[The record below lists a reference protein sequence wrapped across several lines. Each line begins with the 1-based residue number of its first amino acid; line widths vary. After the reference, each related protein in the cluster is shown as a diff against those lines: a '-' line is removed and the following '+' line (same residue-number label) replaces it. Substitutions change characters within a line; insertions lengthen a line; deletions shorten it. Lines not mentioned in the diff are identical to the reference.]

1 MFRRHGGLKKTEGLS
16 RPLKWQAR
24 LEPAARGGL
33 HLGVEDHLVSSL
45 LTGESRTVWT
55 LPHTISRQA
64 KAPVHRGFAA
74 PQLMRDASVQFSCD
88 PLGYGFFASPTTESQ
103 TGQSIHQK
111 ANHPSQAHHLS
122 RGQVSAGDIA
132 PIAFTAPQRINRDCV
147 NWLETLTCNLQLQ

>member
-1 MFRRHGGLKKTEGLS
+1 MSRRGSLKKTEGLS
-16 RPLKWQAR
+16 RPLKWQAH

-33 HLGVEDHLVSSL
+33 HLGVEDHLASSL

-64 KAPVHRGFAA
+64 KAPAYGGFAA
-74 PQLMRDASVQFSCD
+74 PQLMRDTTVQFSCNS
-88 PLGYGFFASPTTESQ
+88 LGYGYFASPTTESQ
-103 TGQSIHQK
+103 TGQSAHQK

-122 RGQVSAGDIA
+122 QGRVSAGVIA

-147 NWLETLTCNLQLQ
+147 NWLEALTCNLQLQ